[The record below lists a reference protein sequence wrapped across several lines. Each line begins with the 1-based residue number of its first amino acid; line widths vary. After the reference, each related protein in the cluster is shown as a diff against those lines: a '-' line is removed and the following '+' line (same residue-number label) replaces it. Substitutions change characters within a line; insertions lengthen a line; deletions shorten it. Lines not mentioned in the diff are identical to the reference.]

1 MSYDP
6 RTYIKFR
13 FENNVAY
20 TFLVFFIVFLFYY
33 HLAINVYA
41 DFWIISRA
49 CIHAHHTHTH
59 THTHTHSHTPH
70 FSHLALGVG
79 IPIVLV

>member
-1 MSYDP
+1 MVQGLILNLGLKTMWLTNS
-6 RTYIKFR
+6 
-13 FENNVAY
+13 
-20 TFLVFFIVFLFYY
+20 FLLFFTVFLFYY

-49 CIHAHHTHTH
+49 CIHAHTTHTH
-59 THTHTHSHTPH
+59 THTPH

>member
-1 MSYDP
+1 MSYGP

-20 TFLVFFIVFLFYY
+20 TFLVFFTVFLFYY

-59 THTHTHSHTPH
+59 THTLTHTPH